1 MIISNNEKFIM
12 IFRTEED
19 GLIGNKDYT
28 EIFATKDIV
37 HIEPCYE
44 HSFRTRGE
52 DYIERKG
59 YYIELSNNKR
69 IWINQSEYK
78 KLVAMLSFNVNTI
91 ENKYFND

>member
-12 IFRTEED
+12 IFRTEEER
-19 GLIGNKDYT
+19 LIGNKDYT

-37 HIEPCYE
+37 HIEPYYKRF
-44 HSFRTRGE
+44 FRSQGE
-52 DYIERKG
+52 DYIKRNG

-78 KLVAMLSFNVNTI
+78 KLVAMLSFNINTI
-91 ENKYFND
+91 SDKYFND